1 MVFPLG
7 GQGIVDAAPL
17 LAVFVNDARMVEVMA
32 EMGCDVNVVERNGL
46 SAVQVADALGCAC
59 GVGCCLGC
67 GAGDDGCVAAVGF
80 CGLKSVDN
88 VRVFF

>member
-1 MVFPLG
+1 MFPPG
-7 GQGIVDAAPL
+7 SQGIVDATPLL
-17 LAVFVNDARMVEVMA
+17 LAVFANDARMVEVMA

-67 GAGDDGCVAAVGF
+67 GAGDDCIAADF
-80 CGLKSVDN
+80 CGLKSVQG
-88 VRVFF
+88 VFF